1 MDLINLAK
9 NLGAEIQKSDEYI
22 KYKINEQNVECDK
35 DLQALIEEF
44 NLKKVSINEEI
55 SKEKVN
61 HERIDKLNS
70 EISTLYT
77 KIMENK
83 TMKEFNKSKEEFES
97 TLRKINYIITASAGG
112 QDPFT
117 VNTEELSNCT
127 GSCSSCSGCN

>member
-22 KYKINEQNVECDK
+22 KYKINEQNVECGK
-35 DLQALIEEF
+35 ELQALIEEF

>member
-55 SKEKVN
+55 SKEKVD

>member
-83 TMKEFNKSKEEFES
+83 TMKEFNKSKEVC
-97 TLRKINYIITASAGG
+97 G
-112 QDPFT
+112 
-117 VNTEELSNCT
+117 
-127 GSCSSCSGCN
+127 